1 MLNNENVLKLS
12 EVESIGVTD
21 EGKLVLILNPND
33 KFAVELLKAKNE
45 EELFEVIYRDALSS
59 IFSMMSKD
67 VMKES
72 IIDYISDKYTKY
84 GIDNELIGRVCHG
97 IKLKFS
103 MLLNE
108 TRNSR
113 TESIKINTRE
123 IEPVN
128 SPISNCRKNKSV
140 ICSSIK
146 R

>member
-1 MLNNENVLKLS
+1 MLNNENILKLS

-21 EGKLVLILNPND
+21 EGKLVLVLKPND

-84 GIDNELIGRVCHG
+84 GIDNELIGRVYRG